1 MISAAVTQE
10 VLLRVTHDSM
20 DKRRTEFA
28 RTAILALRDARP
40 EEDHEPVPT
49 FACPGY
55 PFESKAALPACPGSC
70 TICTAQYFS
79 HPYQENPSW
88 RKLLD
93 MHSDA
98 QAAAAA
104 QGFVDSANKDLALVR
119 ERIGTH
125 GDALLKRWTRRSVKK
140 RAELVLK
147 AMPEASPD
155 NFAWARMQNDLARS
169 FSAFLHECRSTSA
182 GGAKAAQKLQ
192 DLSSAYEARS
202 RKMHLLPY
210 CDAQTLSEDPM
221 ALLSILHHRANSDSA
236 DWVTFDMEQT
246 KLAFEAL
253 IACLPYNPHAVVMY
267 GTHYGRLIPWNKQ
280 SSHRLDIIG
289 YPRAVVTLEAQ
300 SVLAGF
306 LRTMVDL
313 ILEND
318 IDVASQGRSQWNA
331 LVTSGFHWTPGPL
344 SRRLDA
350 FNAPPQ
356 YDLEAVV
363 RMLEERHR
371 AMVDEI
377 EGLQSDPLYFRNHI
391 RRIQDNQREFFALH
405 LTLTYILWAD
415 LLQLA
420 LARARFA
427 RVIQKQYRGLIQ
439 VGRALPLPYAC
450 ALSLLEEAF
459 ADLFEGQLSDLI
471 RLQVYTKTFGDHY
484 VKDQERSGPTREEL
498 LRSRPLLWNAQQLP
512 LKQKTSP
519 SSRWFLSFVDYL
531 MARDMETSQPPVDD
545 HLALHFSNM
554 IVVSDV
560 LASVRSHRPRADV
573 AADNE
578 MLQQLRQLQPAGNTS
593 GMKQSGFCMWQ
604 GTQEWPSLKPFLDL
618 PLPTNKISRLNMTQH
633 QNLRRAAEQFW
644 DSLADLLRSDIQASG
659 ADVNHPK
666 SPELMVRYGHT
677 QKYKEEVEDE
687 YRSFERAI
695 VNKEEAQARRARQSS
710 ELHANVL
717 SCPLWQ
723 SGVSTPSAISN
734 LEHKVKV
741 KTRQA
746 AVADSSSSSE
756 ADDSRRSIN
765 SPVSRLTLQVRRGSK
780 KVFEKMFPVPGAQLR
795 DVSWETFV
803 AAMVDAGC
811 SVRLNG
817 GSMFTFKDIKNSKAS
832 IVFHHRH
839 PDSTVDPSMLKNMG
853 RRLRKWFGWDE
864 ETFTSMG
871 TGTD

>member
-1 MISAAVTQE
+1 
-10 VLLRVTHDSM
+10 
-20 DKRRTEFA
+20 
-28 RTAILALRDARP
+28 
-40 EEDHEPVPT
+40 
-49 FACPGY
+49 
-55 PFESKAALPACPGSC
+55 
-70 TICTAQYFS
+70 
-79 HPYQENPSW
+79 
-88 RKLLD
+88 

-98 QAAAAA
+98 QAAATT

-119 ERIGTH
+119 ERISTH

-147 AMPEASPD
+147 AMPEASSD

-192 DLSSAYEARS
+192 DLSSAYEGRS

-221 ALLSILHHRANSDSA
+221 ALLSLLHHRTNSDSA

-246 KLAFEAL
+246 ELAFEAL
-253 IACLPYNPHAVVMY
+253 IACPPYNPHAVVMY

-289 YPRAVVTLEAQ
+289 YPRAVVILEAQ
-300 SVLAGF
+300 SVLAEF
-306 LRTMVDL
+306 VRTMVDL

-318 IDVASQGRSQWNA
+318 IEVAQQGRPQWNA
-331 LVTSGFHWTPGPL
+331 LVTSSFQWTPGPL

-377 EGLQSDPLYFRNHI
+377 EGLQSDPVYFRDHI
-391 RRIQDNQREFFALH
+391 RRIQDSKFHNQLAEDQREFFALH

-415 LLQLA
+415 LLHLA
-420 LARARFA
+420 LARARFVCA
-427 RVIQKQYRGLIQ
+427 IQKHYRGQIH
-439 VGRALPLPYAC
+439 VGKALPLPYAC

-519 SSRWFLSFVDYL
+519 GSRWFLSFVDYL
-531 MARDMETSQPPVDD
+531 MARDMETGQAPVDD

-554 IVVSDV
+554 IVANDV

-604 GTQEWPSLKPFLDL
+604 GTQEWPSLKPIFDL
-618 PLPTNKISRLNMTQH
+618 PQPFDKLSRTAMTQH
-633 QNLRRAAEQFW
+633 KDIRRAVEQFW
-644 DSLADLLRSDIQASG
+644 DSLGDMLESDFPPTHAEC
-659 ADVNHPK
+659 
-666 SPELMVRYGHT
+666 PEIMVRYTHT
-677 QKYKEEVEDE
+677 QKYKDDVENE
-687 YRSFERAI
+687 YRRFEQA
-695 VNKEEAQARRARQSS
+695 VTAKEETQARRAQ
-710 ELHANVL
+710 ELTKPYADA
-717 SCPLWQ
+717 PP
-723 SGVSTPSAISN
+723 PSLFKGTDWPAS
-734 LEHKVKV
+734 LKPRVEPRVKS
-741 KTRQA
+741 KTRK
-746 AVADSSSSSE
+746 ADDDSTTFGGE
-756 ADDSRRSIN
+756 DDSRRAID
-765 SPVSRLTLQVRRGSK
+765 SPTPRLTLQVKRHTK
-780 KVFEKMFPVPGAQLR
+780 EIFDQMYPAPGAHLS
-795 DVSWETFV
+795 DISWEDFV

-811 SVRLNG
+811 SVEPSRGSAFSFKDMKNSR
-817 GSMFTFKDIKNSKAS
+817 GSMTF
-832 IVFHHRH
+832 HRRH
-839 PDSTVDPSMLKNMG
+839 PVSTVDPIMLKNIG
-853 RRLRKWFGWDE
+853 SRLQKWFEWDA
-864 ETFTSMG
+864 ETFVDRSS
-871 TGTD
+871 GTDE